1 MTNEE
6 FLRKF
11 DAHEKFSEE
20 EIKEMCWG
28 EVGKVLEKSVVDQGS
43 WTISK
48 ELIFE
53 VGSRFF
59 SIFWTEGAT
68 EEQDDCKEYPDYPTE
83 VRRVEKIVY
92 DYLPIEECKDK

>member
-6 FLRKF
+6 FLRRFDANEKF
-11 DAHEKFSEE
+11 DED

-28 EVGKVLEKSVVDQGS
+28 EVGKVLEVNVVDQGR

-53 VGSRFF
+53 VDSRFF
-59 SIFWTEGAT
+59 SVFWTEGAT
-68 EEQDDCKEYPDYPTE
+68 EQQYDCEEYPDYPTE
-83 VRRVEKIVY
+83 VRRVEKVAY
-92 DYLPIEECKDK
+92 DYVPIEEDN

>member
-11 DAHEKFSEE
+11 DAGEKFTEG
-20 EIKEMCWG
+20 EIREMRWG
-28 EVGKVLEKSVVDQGS
+28 MVGKVLEKNIVDTDR

-53 VGSRFF
+53 VDNRFF
-59 SIFWTEGAT
+59 SVFWTEGAT
-68 EEQDDCKEYPDYPTE
+68 EEQDG
-83 VRRVEKIVY
+83 
-92 DYLPIEECKDK
+92 

>member
-1 MTNEE
+1 MTNKE

-11 DAHEKFSEE
+11 DTHEKFTED

-28 EVGKVLEKSVVDQGS
+28 EVGKVLKKKVVGEGR
-43 WTISK
+43 WTIDK

-59 SIFWTEGAT
+59 SVFWTEGAT
-68 EEQDDCKEYPDYPTE
+68 EEQDGCEEYPDYPME
-83 VRRVEKIVY
+83 LCRVKKIVY
-92 DYLPIEECKDK
+92 DYVPIEENK

>member
-6 FLRKF
+6 FLRRF
-11 DAHEKFSEE
+11 DAHEKFAKD

-28 EVGKVLEKSVVDQGS
+28 EVGKVLEKNIVDTGR

-59 SIFWTEGAT
+59 SVFWTEGAT
-68 EEQDDCKEYPDYPTE
+68 EEQDGCEEYSDYPTE
-83 VRRVEKIVY
+83 VCRVEKIVY
-92 DYLPIEECKDK
+92 DYVPIEENK

>member
-6 FLRKF
+6 FLRRF
-11 DAHEKFSEE
+11 DAHEKFDED

-28 EVGKVLEKSVVDQGS
+28 EVGKVLEVNVVDQGR

-53 VGSRFF
+53 VDSRFF
-59 SIFWTEGAT
+59 SVFWTEGAT
-68 EEQDDCKEYPDYPTE
+68 EQQYDCEEYPDYPVE
-83 VRRVEKIVY
+83 VRRVRKVAY
-92 DYLPIEECKDK
+92 DYVPIEEGN

>member
-11 DAHEKFSEE
+11 DTHEKFDED

-28 EVGKVLEKSVVDQGS
+28 EVGEVLKETIVGS
-43 WTISK
+43 GRWTISK

-59 SIFWTEGAT
+59 SVFWTEGAT
-68 EEQDDCKEYPDYPTE
+68 EEQDGCEVYPDYPTE
-83 VRRVEKIVY
+83 VRRVEKITY
-92 DYLPIEECKDK
+92 DYVPIEEGD

>member
-1 MTNEE
+1 MTNKE

-11 DAHEKFSEE
+11 DTHEKFTEY

-28 EVGKVLEKSVVDQGS
+28 EVGKVLEENIVDQGR

-53 VGSRFF
+53 ADSRFF
-59 SIFWTEGAT
+59 SVFWTEGAT
-68 EEQDDCKEYPDYPTE
+68 EQQYDCEEYPDYPTE
-83 VRRVEKIVY
+83 LRRVKKIAY
-92 DYLPIEECKDK
+92 DYVPIKEG